1 VPGKIYV
8 PGDAAATAAN
18 ILAQRA
24 LFQAEIAVG
33 IVAELAVVGAVLAL
47 DRLLRGVDRDL
58 AAVMVILILID
69 VPLAFLGVANEV
81 ATLALLTDPGFLS
94 VFEEPQREALALRLV
109 QFDRKGVLV
118 SQIFWGL
125 WLLPLGLLVYR
136 SRFLPH
142 FLGVWLLVN
151 GLAYLALSA
160 IGIALGRQLETAL
173 AAATPLLLGEL
184 ALTLWLL
191 AVGVRGQP
199 AEVAAAR
206 AEPDR

>member
-1 VPGKIYV
+1 VPGKIYL

-24 LFQAEIAVG
+24 LFQAQIAVG
-33 IVAELAVVGAVLAL
+33 IVAELAFVGAVLAL
-47 DRLLRGVDRDL
+47 YRLLRGVDRDL

-81 ATLALLTDPGFLS
+81 ATLAFLTDPGFLS
-94 VFEEPQREALALRLV
+94 VFEEPQREALALLLV

-125 WLLPLGLLVYR
+125 WLLPLGLVVYR

-142 FLGVWLLVN
+142 FLGVWLLVT

-160 IGIALGRQLETAL
+160 IGIALGRQPETAL

-206 AEPDR
+206 AERDR